1 MFKSRSVL
9 PTGISKVSITGN
21 PTVAASGWRRNSEH
35 MISCCAEDRSA
46 NDSGSVSLGSLN
58 RCETVRSAVESK
70 ISRLAM
76 NSMKALRQTV
86 DLSAYPDLVV
96 VYLGM
101 TVNML
106 TGIRTLL
113 GFGPKIEGSVAAR
126 PDGLLLH
133 ENIFFSLLPLHV
145 GMRQY
150 WRDFES
156 LERFTRAD
164 PHREWWKQF
173 LRDTG
178 GTGFWHELYS
188 VRGGFESIYVDV
200 QRPIG
205 FLRFAK
211 VVPAK
216 SGLFSSRERLNRNG
230 QAETSAPYTETD
242 L

>member
-1 MFKSRSVL
+1 
-9 PTGISKVSITGN
+9 
-21 PTVAASGWRRNSEH
+21 
-35 MISCCAEDRSA
+35 
-46 NDSGSVSLGSLN
+46 
-58 RCETVRSAVESK
+58 
-70 ISRLAM
+70 
-76 NSMKALRQTV
+76 MKTLRQTV

-101 TVNML
+101 TVNAL
-106 TGIRTLL
+106 TGVKTLL
-113 GFGPKIEGSVAAR
+113 GFGPKIEDSVAAR

-133 ENIFFSLLPLHV
+133 ENIFYSFFPLHF

-156 LERFTRAD
+156 LERFARTE
-164 PHREWWKQF
+164 PHREWWKRF

-188 VRGGFESIYVDV
+188 ATGGFEAMYVDV

-211 VVPAK
+211 TVPAK
-216 SGLFSSRERLNRNG
+216 SGFFSSRERLNRDG
-230 QAETSAPYTETD
+230 ASETPAPYSETD

>member
-1 MFKSRSVL
+1 
-9 PTGISKVSITGN
+9 
-21 PTVAASGWRRNSEH
+21 
-35 MISCCAEDRSA
+35 
-46 NDSGSVSLGSLN
+46 
-58 RCETVRSAVESK
+58 
-70 ISRLAM
+70 
-76 NSMKALRQTV
+76 MKALRHTV

-106 TGIRTLL
+106 TGIKTLL

-133 ENIFFSLLPLHV
+133 ENIFYSLFPLHI

-156 LERFTRAD
+156 LERYTRAE

-173 LRDTG
+173 LQDSG

-188 VRGGFESIYVDV
+188 AREVVSEILAK
-200 QRPIG
+200 PTAHI
-205 FLRFAK
+205 AK
-211 VVPAK
+211 VYELPGAVSIECKA
-216 SGLFSSRERLNRNG
+216 
-230 QAETSAPYTETD
+230 
-242 L
+242 